1 MYVDY
6 KEVGRRI
13 AARRKALGLKQNKVN
28 EMAELSDKY
37 LSNIETARSIPSID
51 VLMRIC
57 KALDTTPDHIL
68 LGAVKKNS
76 GSELGKVIGEKVA
89 SMPDSKQ
96 KIVMKIIKAIDV
108 EDI

>member
-6 KEVGRRI
+6 KEVGKRI
-13 AARRKALGLKQNKVN
+13 AARRKALGLKQCQVN

-57 KALDTTPDHIL
+57 SALKTTPDEL
-68 LGAVKKNS
+68 LTGAVTS
-76 GSELGKVIGEKVA
+76 RTDSELDQLICR
-89 SMPDSKQ
+89 
-96 KIVMKIIKAIDV
+96 KISALDPKKKSFLYGFIDWLA
-108 EDI
+108 ENEM